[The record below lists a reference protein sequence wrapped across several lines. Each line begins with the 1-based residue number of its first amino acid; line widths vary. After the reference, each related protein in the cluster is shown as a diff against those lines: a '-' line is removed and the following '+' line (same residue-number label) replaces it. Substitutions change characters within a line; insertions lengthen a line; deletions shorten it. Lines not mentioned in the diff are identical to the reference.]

1 MNSTQSP
8 CDAIRDMLAAQGA
21 VASGIAEAAPIPDAD
36 FAPFEAWLADG
47 CHASMTYME
56 NYRDLRRDP
65 RTLLPGARSLIV
77 AAFSYYH
84 ADHTEGNLERIAA
97 YAHGDDYHEVLRARL
112 DIVARAIKETWGAET
127 RVCVDTAPLPE
138 RYWAVR
144 AGIGFIGRNG
154 MLITPAAGSYI
165 FIATIITT
173 LPLPP
178 SAPSTATCLSCN
190 RCLQA
195 CPTQAITY
203 PQKKAKSESQAPQ
216 KAQSQAPQS
225 QALQGES
232 QSQAQS
238 ESLPPKLQEEHR
250 ADAQRAEVPPSLP
263 SQAAQAQSQSQ
274 AAQAQEAAPDR
285 PIQRID
291 ARRCLSCLTIEHRG
305 DFPPGTDLHGRL
317 YGCDLCQR
325 VCPHNRNLPDTTI
338 SEFHP
343 RPALR
348 TLTPAAIAALT
359 PADFSTI
366 FRHSAIKRTKLQGL
380 QRNLQAIHD

>member
-1 MNSTQSP
+1 MKAMNSTLSP

-112 DIVARAIKETWGAET
+112 DNVARAIRETWGAET

-203 PQKKAKSESQAPQ
+203 PQSETQSHPPQ
-216 KAQSQAPQS
+216 KAQS

-232 QSQAQS
+232 QSQSQAQ
-238 ESLPPKLQEEHR
+238 KLQEEHR
-250 ADAQRAEVPPSLP
+250 ADAQRAEVPPS
-263 SQAAQAQSQSQ
+263 QAAQAQSQSQ
-274 AAQAQEAAPDR
+274 ASRAQEAAPAQ
-285 PIQRID
+285 PIPRID